1 MNDSIIKNSFLIIVD
16 GTKQNKR
23 TYLFNINDV
32 VAFAYNNYY
41 TGYKYD
47 IILKGNVK
55 IETDD
60 DIVIE
65 KIKKELEKR

>member
-1 MNDSIIKNSFLIIVD
+1 MDDSSIMNGFLIIID
-16 GTKQNKR
+16 GAKQDKR

-32 VAFAYNNYY
+32 VAFAYNDYY
-41 TGYKYD
+41 TGSKYD
-47 IILKGNVK
+47 IILKGNVR

-60 DIVIE
+60 DIIIE

>member
-16 GTKQNKR
+16 GAKQDKR

-41 TGYKYD
+41 TGSKYD
-47 IILKGNVK
+47 IILKGNVR
-55 IETDD
+55 IETD